1 VSHCYPDSLKL
12 VECWT
17 KKKSSCSYWW
27 RVCSQSSECGDAAI
41 LMHPVHPRLS
51 GCVVGFDELA
61 RPVHSELVT
70 QWISHVVAMF
80 VCYYKHTEGVLVE

>member
-1 VSHCYPDSLKL
+1 M
-12 VECWT
+12 
-17 KKKSSCSYWW
+17 
-27 RVCSQSSECGDAAI
+27 CSQSSECGDAAGSSGNDKVSVI

-70 QWISHVVAMF
+70 QWISHVMAMF